1 MQAIILAGGS
11 GTRLRPLTYTTP
23 KPMLPVGGRPALVRI
38 AEALQSAGFSEVLIT
53 TNYLAEVID
62 ERLREYSLP
71 LPVRCLREDKPM
83 GTAGCIKNAI
93 GELGDEFLVIQG
105 DAVAE
110 VDYAKL
116 LQFHHERKADV
127 TISAIRVQDPRE
139 FGIMDI
145 DGEGQ
150 IQRFQE
156 KPRLEDAFSDLANA
170 GFYVMKKSVFDYV
183 PEGEPFDFSKDLFPI
198 LMRNGKRFFAF
209 ELSGYWVDIGRPQS
223 YLEGNNHAL
232 KGCAE
237 VAPDVE
243 VPISATLAPP
253 FIISAGARLGENC
266 VVGPNAILGRGAQ
279 IGSGAVIS
287 GSVLFEDVS
296 IGVNAR
302 LHDCIVGT
310 RSHIGAGARI
320 GALAVIGD
328 GCDIGTNAEVAPFS
342 RVGPITPVASGTVVE
357 GVVSPRLDRLD
368 SLQRAVARAAG
379 DENLDADQR
388 LVYGL
393 LAEFGELTGREVMRL
408 SGLDPE
414 PVEDTLRDLEERG
427 LILFTLD
434 YPRRYAL
441 TREMPVAPR
450 RILFV
455 DDLPDTRAI
464 YALALTMHGFEVQ
477 AVQNGA
483 EALELARAER
493 FDAIVTDIAMPG
505 LDVFETI
512 EKLRLL
518 DAAGST
524 SILILTAHADNQTR
538 QRAREL
544 KADAILQKPVLP
556 QELLMRLSEVLRGT

>member
-38 AEALQSAGFSEVLIT
+38 TQALQGAGFSEVIIT

-71 LPVRCLREDKPM
+71 IPVRCVREDKPL
-83 GTAGCIKNAI
+83 GTAGCIKNVI
-93 GELGDEFLVIQG
+93 TELGDEFLVIQG

-110 VDYAKL
+110 IDYAKL
-116 LQFHHERKADV
+116 LEFHRERKADV

-139 FGIMDI
+139 FGIMDT
-145 DGEGQ
+145 DGEGR

-170 GFYVMKKSVFDYV
+170 GFYVMKKSVFDFV
-183 PEGEPFDFSKDLFPI
+183 PADAPFDFSNDLFPI
-198 LMRNGKRFFAF
+198 LMQDGKRFFAF
-209 ELSGYWVDIGRPQS
+209 ELGGYWVDIGRPQS

-232 KGCAE
+232 KGCAQ
-237 VAPDVE
+237 VAAGVE

-253 FIISAGARLGENC
+253 FIISEGTRLGEHC
-266 VVGPNAILGRGAQ
+266 VVGPNTVLGRGAQ
-279 IGSGAVIS
+279 VGQGAVIS

-296 IGVNAR
+296 VGANAR
-302 LHDCIVGT
+302 LHDCIIGT
-310 RSHIGAGARI
+310 RSHVGAGARV

-328 GCDIGTNAEVAPFS
+328 GCDIGANAEVAPFS

-357 GVVSPRLDRLD
+357 GVVSPRLDRLG

-379 DENLDADQR
+379 DEILDADQR
-388 LVYGL
+388 LIYGL

-414 PVEDTLRDLEERG
+414 PVEETLRELEERG

-450 RILFV
+450 RILFA

-464 YALALTMHGFEVQ
+464 YALALKMHGFEVQ
-477 AVQNGA
+477 AVANG
-483 EALELARAER
+483 EAALALARDEK
-493 FDAIVTDIAMPG
+493 FDAIILDIASPES
-505 LDVFETI
+505 DVFQTI
-512 EKLRLL
+512 AEMREPR
-518 DAAGST
+518 AAGST
-524 SILILTAHADNQTR
+524 PILILAAHADNQTR

-544 KADAILQKPVLP
+544 QADTVLQKPVLP
-556 QELLMRLSEVLRGT
+556 QELLMSLSQILRAS

>member
-38 AEALQSAGFSEVLIT
+38 AEALQVAGFSEVLIT

-71 LPVRCLREDKPM
+71 LPIRCLREDKPL

-93 GELGDEFLVIQG
+93 HELGDEFLVIQG

-116 LQFHHERKADV
+116 LEFHRKRNADV

-145 DGEGQ
+145 DDCGQ

-170 GFYVMKKSVFDYV
+170 GFYVMKKSVFDHV
-183 PEGEPFDFSKDLFPI
+183 PQNQPFDFSKDLFPT
-198 LMRNGKRFFAF
+198 LMQGGKRFFAF
-209 ELSGYWVDIGRPQS
+209 ELKGYWVDIGRPQS
-223 YLEGNNHAL
+223 YLEGNAHAL

-237 VAPDVE
+237 VAADVE
-243 VPISATLAPP
+243 VPLSATLAPP
-253 FIISAGARLGENC
+253 FIIGAGARLGEHC
-266 VVGPNAILGRGAQ
+266 VVGPNTILGRGAQ
-279 IGSGAVIS
+279 VGQGAVIS
-287 GSVLFEDVS
+287 GSVVFEDVS
-296 IGVNAR
+296 IGANAR
-302 LHDCIVGT
+302 LHDCIIGT
-310 RSHIGAGARI
+310 RSHVGAGARVS
-320 GALAVIGD
+320 ALAVIGD
-328 GCDIGTNAEVAPFS
+328 GCDIGANAEVSPFS

-357 GVVSPRLDRLD
+357 GVVSPRVDRLG

-379 DENLDADQR
+379 NENFDADQR

-414 PVEDTLRDLEERG
+414 PVEETLRELEARG

-441 TREMPVAPR
+441 TREMPVLPR

-455 DDLPDTRAI
+455 DDLPETRAI
-464 YALALTMHGFEVQ
+464 YALALKMHGFEVQ
-477 AVQNGA
+477 AVQSEE
-483 EALELARAER
+483 EALSLARTEK
-493 FDAIVTDIAMPG
+493 FDAIIADIASPG
-505 LDVFETI
+505 HNAIQIVE
-512 EKLRLL
+512 ELR
-518 DAAGST
+518 APHVAGST
-524 SILILTAHADNQTR
+524 PILILTSRADDALR
-538 QRAREL
+538 LRAREL
-544 KADAILQKPVLP
+544 KADAVLKKPVLP
-556 QELLMRLSEVLRGT
+556 QELLMQLSEILRNS

>member
-38 AEALQSAGFSEVLIT
+38 AEALEGAGFTEVLVT
-53 TNYLAEVID
+53 TNYLAEVIE

-71 LPVRCLREDKPM
+71 LPIRCLREDKPL

-110 VDYAKL
+110 IDYAKL
-116 LQFHHERKADV
+116 LEFHRAREADV

-139 FGIMDI
+139 FGIMDT
-145 DGEGQ
+145 DDEGR
-150 IQRFQE
+150 IRRFQE

-170 GFYVMKKSVFDYV
+170 GFYVMKKSVFDHV
-183 PEGEPFDFSKDLFPI
+183 PEDRPFDFSNDLFPI
-198 LMRNGKRFFAF
+198 LMQDGKRFFAF

-237 VAPDVE
+237 VAADVE
-243 VPISATLAPP
+243 VPASATLAPP
-253 FIISAGARLGENC
+253 FIISNGVQLGKHC
-266 VVGPNAILGRGAQ
+266 VVGPNAVLGRGVQ
-279 IGSGAVIS
+279 VGKGAVIS
-287 GSVLFEDVS
+287 GSVLFEDASV
-296 IGVNAR
+296 GENAR
-302 LHDCIVGT
+302 LHDCIIGM
-310 RSHIGAGARI
+310 RSHVGAGARV

-328 GCDIGTNAEVAPFS
+328 GCDIGANAEVAPFS
-342 RVGPITPVASGTVVE
+342 RVGPITPVAAGTVVE
-357 GVVSPRLDRLD
+357 GVVSPRVDRLD
-368 SLQRAVARAAG
+368 SLQRAVARATG
-379 DENLDADQR
+379 DENFDPDQR

-414 PVEDTLRDLEERG
+414 LVEGTLRELEVRG
-427 LILFTLD
+427 LILSTLD

-441 TREMPVAPR
+441 TREMPSRPR

-464 YALALTMHGFEVQ
+464 YALALKMHGFEVQ
-477 AVQNGA
+477 AVQNAA
-483 EALELARAER
+483 EALALARAEK
-493 FDAIVTDIAMPG
+493 FDAIITDIALPG
-505 LDVFETI
+505 PDVFQTI
-512 EKLRLL
+512 EELRGL

-524 SILILTAHADNQTR
+524 PILILTSLADDQTR
-538 QRAREL
+538 RRAREL
-544 KADAILQKPVLP
+544 KADSVLQKPVLP
-556 QELLMRLSEVLRGT
+556 QELLTRLSEILRGT

>member
-38 AEALQSAGFSEVLIT
+38 ADALASAGFSEVLIT
-53 TNYLAEVID
+53 TNYLAEVIE

-71 LPVRCLREDKPM
+71 IPIRCLREDKPM

-93 GELGDEFLVIQG
+93 AELGDEFLVIQG

-110 VDYAKL
+110 IDYAKL
-116 LQFHHERKADV
+116 LEFHRAREADV

-145 DGEGQ
+145 DSEGQ

-156 KPRLEDAFSDLANA
+156 KPRLENAFSDLANA
-170 GFYVMKKSVFDYV
+170 GFYVMKKLVFDHV
-183 PEGEPFDFSKDLFPI
+183 PKDEPFDFSNDLFPI
-198 LMRNGKRFFAF
+198 LMQGGKRFFAF

-223 YLEGNNHAL
+223 YLEGNNYAL

-237 VAPDVE
+237 VAADVE
-243 VPISATLAPP
+243 VPITATLAPP
-253 FIISAGARLGENC
+253 FIIGAGARLGEHC

-279 IGSGAVIS
+279 VGKGAVIS

-296 IGVNAR
+296 IGANAR
-302 LHDCIVGT
+302 LHDCIIGT

-328 GCDIGTNAEVAPFS
+328 GCDIGANAEVAPFS

-388 LVYGL
+388 LIYGL

-414 PVEDTLRDLEERG
+414 PVEETLHDLEARG
-427 LILFTLD
+427 MILFTLD

-464 YALALTMHGFEVQ
+464 YALALKMHGFEVQ
-477 AVQNGA
+477 AVQNQA
-483 EALELARAER
+483 EALSLVGQEK
-493 FDAIVTDIAMPG
+493 FDAIIADIAMPG
-505 LDVFETI
+505 MDVFQTVAE
-512 EKLRLL
+512 LRRRSL
-518 DAAGST
+518 AAST
-524 SILILTAHADNQTR
+524 PVLILTSLADDETR
-538 QRAREL
+538 RRAREV
-544 KADAILQKPVLP
+544 KADAVLQKPVLP
-556 QELLMRLSEVLRGT
+556 QELLMSLSEVLRNA